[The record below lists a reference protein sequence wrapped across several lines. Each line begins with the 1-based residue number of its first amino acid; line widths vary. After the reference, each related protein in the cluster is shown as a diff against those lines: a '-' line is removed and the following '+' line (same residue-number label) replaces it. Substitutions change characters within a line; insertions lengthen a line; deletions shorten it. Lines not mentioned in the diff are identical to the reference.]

1 MAGRGRLH
9 RHKKIAL
16 AMSPKLASS
25 GLVRSGEPVK
35 IKEEVDIWWLG
46 LHYSCV
52 KCVLGFLLREAKAVK
67 IVMLWAHVV
76 LYCAVVC
83 VEGIEK

>member
-1 MAGRGRLH
+1 M
-9 RHKKIAL
+9 
-16 AMSPKLASS
+16 
-25 GLVRSGEPVK
+25 K